1 MADQSPQF
9 VVDDVT
15 GESVSYTFPTLTPE
29 ALAIVGA
36 EGLLN
41 GLDRIN
47 LSSPREASHS
57 LAAIDVAL
65 DELAGHEVDIRQF
78 LTHQAYPFG
87 EAELL
92 GLSGAEFAVGEFG
105 LLPSG
110 TEIDHQLEYSAD
122 LSVLQDSEVFSG
134 REQSGFV
141 GVRIPEENG
150 WSYGWLGVEIQGD
163 SSLRLLDYAWNPHA
177 NVVGNRWCN
186 GRSSYPIAGSR

>member
-1 MADQSPQF
+1 MPA
-9 VVDDVT
+9 T
-15 GESVSYTFPTLTPE
+15 KRTF
-29 ALAIVGA
+29 
-36 EGLLN
+36 
-41 GLDRIN
+41 
-47 LSSPREASHS
+47 S
-57 LAAIDVAL
+57 
-65 DELAGHEVDIRQF
+65 QF

-92 GLSGAEFAVGEFG
+92 GLSGAEFALGELG

-110 TEIDHQLEYSAD
+110 TEIDHRLDYSAD

-134 REQSGFV
+134 REQAGFV

-177 NVVGNRWCN
+177 NVSVIGGVTAARVTRLPAAGDANGDGVVDLPGLSRDLTTLQSAWGLATRRPQRRPTRWI
-186 GRSSYPIAGSR
+186 R